1 MSSLTIVAKT
11 REEAEEQA
19 LEQTGLPREA
29 LDFQDVGGLGELIS
43 DRMAPVQENEVTL
56 KVSLNPDYTADK
68 ARTHLR
74 KMLKIM
80 RISAELLSTVDADI
94 IKLRIN
100 APDGAILIGRQGQ
113 TLDALQHL
121 INRMTIPQG
130 IDAPFVSLDVED
142 YRERRIARLERQARH
157 GAREAL
163 ETSEEIEM
171 ESMSRS
177 DRKVVH
183 MTLRANPAVHTF
195 SRGDE
200 GDRCVVISPKPARE
214 DD

>member
-19 LEQTGLPREA
+19 LEKTGLPREA
-29 LDFQDVGGLGELIS
+29 LEFQDVGGLGELIS
-43 DRMAPVQENEVTL
+43 DRMAPVREDSVTL
-56 KVSLNPDYTADK
+56 KVSLKPEYTAEM
-68 ARTHLR
+68 ARKHLQ
-74 KMLKIM
+74 KMLQIM
-80 RISAELLSTVDADI
+80 RIQAELLSSVDANAV
-94 IKLRIN
+94 KLRIN

-121 INRMTIPQG
+121 INRMAIPPG
-130 IDAPFVSLDVED
+130 IDAPFVSIDVED
-142 YRERRIARLERQARH
+142 YRERRIARLERLARS

-163 ETSEEIEM
+163 ETKEEIELD
-171 ESMSRS
+171 SMSRA
-177 DRKVVH
+177 DRKIVH

-195 SRGDE
+195 SKGDE
-200 GDRCVVISPKPARE
+200 GDRYVVISPKPARQ

>member
-19 LEQTGLPREA
+19 IEKTGLPREA
-29 LDFQDVGGLGELIS
+29 LDFHDIGGLGELIS
-43 DRMAPVQENEVTL
+43 DRMAPVREEEVTL
-56 KVSLNPDYTADK
+56 RVSLNADYASNM
-68 ARTHLR
+68 AREHLQ
-74 KMLKIM
+74 KMLQIM
-80 RISAELLSTVDADI
+80 RISAELLSTVDANI
-94 IKLRIN
+94 VKLRIN

-121 INRMTIPQG
+121 INRMTVPPG
-130 IDAPFVSLDVED
+130 IDAPFVSIDVED
-142 YRERRIARLERQARH
+142 YRERRIARLERQARR
-157 GAREAL
+157 GVREAL
-163 ETSEEIEM
+163 ETNEEIEM

-177 DRKVVH
+177 DRKIVH
-183 MTLRANPAVHTF
+183 MTLRSNPAVHTF

-200 GDRCVVISPKPARE
+200 GDRYVVISPKPAPQ